1 MNAFL
6 LVFLSFAISTVAF
19 SQKSILLYS
28 DSIPNST
35 GYKIVEEPVKYG
47 LTKPVANANHPMKII
62 FHEWQNISKDI
73 RKKLP
78 LITRLKYLFM
88 PPGWSPH
95 GPGRTTE
102 AMRAEAACAA
112 AAAHAPSKAAA
123 AAADQSAI
131 ARYAQ

>member
-47 LTKPVANANHPMKII
+47 EMII
-62 FHEWQNISKDI
+62 INSFGKN
-73 RKKLP
+73 
-78 LITRLKYLFM
+78 F
-88 PPGWSPH
+88 
-95 GPGRTTE
+95 
-102 AMRAEAACAA
+102 
-112 AAAHAPSKAAA
+112 
-123 AAADQSAI
+123 
-131 ARYAQ
+131 